1 MLVEVANELFAAGQ
15 FDGALSSYDEA
26 LKVAPDAP
34 ELHCNR
40 GAALRNL
47 GRIDEALEALDRAIA
62 LKPDFPEAY
71 NNKGMTLLVV
81 SRREDALACFQAAI
95 AANERYVQAYW
106 GASQVLNAL
115 SRFDEARALECKGIE
130 IEPSP
135 QLYGELAF
143 TLLRLGELDAA
154 VENAEYAIA
163 VSGEQATTRMKQT
176 LAVALSAVAKRHL
189 DQGQA
194 GLAIAAYTKAI
205 ETEESDGRIFNRA
218 VCSVQSDSPA
228 EALKDLNRVLELN
241 PRHHNAHILMASLY
255 MISSDWEQSAY
266 HFQSAFALVPSCMDE
281 KLLYQHGFVLLK
293 QNKHEEA
300 EAQFRRVLEL
310 DPGNT
315 AAQNALQLIAVR
327 SGQSEAAAAAEAQAQ
342 AAAAEAQAA
351 AEQAQAA
358 AEQAQAEAAAAAAQA
373 QAAAEAADAEAAATA
388 AEAHAEAVAAAAAAE
403 AAAAAAAEQAA
414 EADAAAATASAAAEA
429 EASYDHSAYY
439 AEGGPGYTEGG
450 GEYYAEGGYEGGEAG
465 HGGEAGYGGE
475 GGYGG
480 GAYAEGGAV
489 SAGGSGGGGSVDAA
503 GALRKVI
510 RERRQSV
517 KPVPMAFV
525 PTEADEDEIGEVD
538 EAGKP
543 LGRVQ
548 RLALQFQKKAER
560 AQRRQSVLGGS
571 GASMLRK

>member
-15 FDGALSSYDEA
+15 YDGALSSYDEA

-47 GRIDEALEALDRAIA
+47 GRIDEALASLDRAIE

-115 SRFDEARALECKGIE
+115 SRFEEARALECKGIE

-163 VSGEQATTRMKQT
+163 VSGDQATTRMKQT

-194 GLAIAAYTKAI
+194 ALAIAAYTKAI

-218 VCSVQSDSPA
+218 VCYVQSDSPA

-241 PRHHNAHILMASLY
+241 PRHHNAHILMASLF
-255 MISSDWEQSAY
+255 MISSDWEQSAF
-266 HFQSAFALVPSCMDE
+266 HFESAFSLVPSCMDE

-300 EAQFRRVLEL
+300 EVQFRRVLEL

-315 AAQNALQLIAVR
+315 AASNALQLIAVR
-327 SGQSEAAAAAEAQAQ
+327 SGQTSAAAAAEAQAQ

-358 AEQAQAEAAAAAAQA
+358 AEEAQAAAVAAEAH
-373 QAAAEAADAEAAATA
+373 AAAEAADAEAAAAA
-388 AEAHAEAVAAAAAAE
+388 AEAHAQAVYAAAEAE
-403 AAAAAAAEQAA
+403 AAAAAAAAQAA
-414 EADAAAATASAAAEA
+414 EADAAAVTASAEA
-429 EASYDHSAYY
+429 EAASDHYAGYYDSAAPSAEY
-439 AEGGPGYTEGG
+439 APEGGDVYTEDYSGGDVHGGGGAVGHAGGGPG
-450 GEYYAEGGYEGGEAG
+450 
-465 HGGEAGYGGE
+465 H
-475 GGYGG
+475 
-480 GAYAEGGAV
+480 
-489 SAGGSGGGGSVDAA
+489 VDPA
-503 GALRKVI
+503 GALRQVI

-517 KPVPMAFV
+517 KPMPMAFLV
-525 PTEADEDEIGEVD
+525 ATEEQAEEEIGEVD
-538 EAGKP
+538 ETGKP

-548 RLALQFQKKAER
+548 RLALQFQKKADR
-560 AQRRQSVLGGS
+560 AQRRQSVLGG
-571 GASMLRK
+571 GALGLRK